1 MLERATTGTNA
12 AAAFSSETAA
22 VVRSSLGA
30 AIPEM
35 IEAIGQAVPEYARPN
50 GTGRTQPD
58 YQQRLADAVTG
69 AVASFI
75 ARVAQPDRSMEP
87 VLDEFRVIGGTAARE
102 GRTLDGLQDALRLGA
117 RVAWRWLCEAGA
129 SLDRRELSRV
139 GEAVFGYLD
148 ELAAA
153 CARGYAEAG
162 ESAAGDRQRRLLR
175 LILADPP
182 PRPEQVT
189 ALARAAGWILPAQVA
204 IAILTTP
211 PPADPSLP
219 GTSLPDPSLPGSGPR
234 RNGSAAPR
242 PAGNGSAAP
251 RPAAN
256 GRPGPA
262 PETVLLPPG
271 VLADWTASD
280 PLLLIP
286 DPDGPGRPAAL
297 DRALLGRALGGRSAV
312 IGPSVPLARAAQ
324 SVRWA
329 RHARALVQAGV
340 IPTTNGPEGNVP
352 VRCDQ
357 HLSTLLILADED
369 LAAALS
375 ARRLAPL
382 ARLRP
387 AQRDRIAETLLAWL
401 QLGENAAEVA
411 QQIHVH
417 PQTVRYRLRQ
427 VTELFGDQL
436 RDPDCRFELQLA
448 LRIRTLTCP
457 SAP

>member
-1 MLERATTGTNA
+1 MEMLESATTGSNA
-12 AAAFSSETAA
+12 GAAFSGTAFSAETAA
-22 VVRSSLGA
+22 VVRTSLGA

-35 IEAIGQAVPEYARPN
+35 IDAIGQAVPEYAPADD
-50 GTGRTQPD
+50 TGPDESGPDESGPDESGRVRPD
-58 YQQRLADAVTG
+58 YQQRLADAVTR
-69 AVASFI
+69 AVGCFI
-75 ARVAQPDRSMEP
+75 ARVAQPDRALEP

-102 GRTLDGLQDALRLGA
+102 GRTLDGLQNALRLGA

-129 SLDRRELSRV
+129 GLDRRELSRV

-162 ESAAGDRQRRLLR
+162 QQAAGDRQRRLLD

-182 PRPEQVT
+182 PRPDQVA
-189 ALARAAGWILPAQVA
+189 ALAREAGWFLPAHVAVA
-204 IAILTTP
+204 ILGAR
-211 PPADPSLP
+211 
-219 GTSLPDPSLPGSGPR
+219 PDTL
-234 RNGSAAPR
+234 
-242 PAGNGSAAP
+242 
-251 RPAAN
+251 
-256 GRPGPA
+256 
-262 PETVLLPPG
+262 LLPPG
-271 VLADWTASD
+271 VLADWTAAD
-280 PLLLIP
+280 PRLLIP
-286 DPDGPGRPAAL
+286 DPDGPGRQAAL
-297 DRALLGRALGGRSAV
+297 DRALYDRALYDRALYDRALYDQALGSRLAV

-324 SVRWA
+324 SLRWA

-340 IPTTNGPEGNVP
+340 IPTGNGPDGCAP

-369 LAAALS
+369 LAAALCD
-375 ARRLAPL
+375 RRLAPL

-411 QQIHVH
+411 QRIHVH

-427 VTELFGDQL
+427 ITELFGDQL
-436 RDPDCRFELQLA
+436 RDPDYRFELQLA
-448 LRIRTLTCP
+448 LRIRTLTP
-457 SAP
+457 ARAPT